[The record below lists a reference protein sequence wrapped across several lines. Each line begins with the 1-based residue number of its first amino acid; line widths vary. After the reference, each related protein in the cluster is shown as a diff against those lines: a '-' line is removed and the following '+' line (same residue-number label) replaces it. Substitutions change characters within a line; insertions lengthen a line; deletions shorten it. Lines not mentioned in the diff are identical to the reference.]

1 MYYQDLIFRGV
12 PASEISPKCF
22 PLSNSSIILSVLMFS
37 LSLLKEMSFLDIFKW
52 FNNLTEI
59 LVSSHNI

>member
-22 PLSNSSIILSVLMFS
+22 PLSNSSIILPVLMFS
-37 LSLLKEMSFLDIFKW
+37 LSLLKEMSFLDIFK
-52 FNNLTEI
+52 
-59 LVSSHNI
+59 